1 VLLQKALQLQTI
13 QPESLSVPPTK
24 RGHDVMTT
32 QRSLAGATR
41 GQAGRSTQAR
51 LIDVLRGRES
61 TVDELAAALGVTRGA
76 VRLHLANLERDALV
90 HVVGTRPGATKPSR
104 LYAVTAGLEQQ
115 LSRAYVPLLTAMLHV
130 LSERMAARKFDE
142 FMRTVG
148 RQLLTGRPR
157 PHGSALA
164 RAEAASALL
173 NELGGTSTVIEDDD
187 ALWIRAASC
196 PLAATTARHPE
207 ACSAVESLLS
217 EFTGL
222 GVTSCCAGEERLR
235 CCFQVSMSKAPR

>member
-1 VLLQKALQLQTI
+1 
-13 QPESLSVPPTK
+13 
-24 RGHDVMTT
+24 MTT
-32 QRSLAGATR
+32 ERSLWGAMR
-41 GQAGRSTQAR
+41 AQAGGSTRAR
-51 LIDVLRGRES
+51 IIHLLRRREA
-61 TVDELAAALGVTRGA
+61 TVDDLAAALGVTRGA

-90 HVVGTRPGATKPSR
+90 QVVGTRPGATKPSR

-130 LSERMAARKFDE
+130 LSEQLSARKFDE

-148 RQLLTGRPR
+148 RQLLAGRARPR
-157 PHGSALA
+157 GPARA

-173 NELGGTSTVIEDDD
+173 NELGGTSRVVEDDE

-222 GVTSCCAGEERLR
+222 GVESCCASEDRLR
-235 CCFQVSMSKAPR
+235 CCFQVNGRTRPR

>member
-1 VLLQKALQLQTI
+1 
-13 QPESLSVPPTK
+13 
-24 RGHDVMTT
+24 MTT
-32 QRSLAGATR
+32 EGPPGGAMR

-51 LIDVLRGRES
+51 LITVLRGREA

-130 LSERMAARKFDE
+130 LSERMSARKFDE

-164 RAEAASALL
+164 RAEAASVLL
-173 NELGGTSTVIEDDD
+173 NELGGTSAVVQDGD

-207 ACSAVESLLS
+207 ACSAVESLLG

-222 GVTSCCAGEERLR
+222 EVASCCAREQRLR
-235 CCFQVSMSKAPR
+235 CCFQVTGKRARVRTVHGELIKR